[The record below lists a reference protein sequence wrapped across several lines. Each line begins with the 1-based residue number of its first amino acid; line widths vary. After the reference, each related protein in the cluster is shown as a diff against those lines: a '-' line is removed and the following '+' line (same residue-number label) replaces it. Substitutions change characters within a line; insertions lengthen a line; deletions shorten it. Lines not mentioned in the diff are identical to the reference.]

1 MLEKSLLP
9 YANQAQV
16 YLIAN
21 TGPAKNSLDAVKK
34 GDTAAIAKTVG
45 RPIIEAT
52 KQLWKAGGIRSLF
65 AGEWRFKSMIFLQ
78 LTWLGNGLNVFKV
91 MPESAI
97 KFGSY
102 EAAKRALAQL
112 EGHND
117 PQNIN
122 PYSKFV
128 AGGVGGL
135 VSQ

>member
-1 MLEKSLLP
+1 M
-9 YANQAQV
+9 
-16 YLIAN
+16 
-21 TGPAKNSLDAVKK
+21 TRG
-34 GDTAAIAKTVG
+34 
-45 RPIIEAT
+45 AT
-52 KQLWKAGGIRSLF
+52 DS
-65 AGEWRFKSMIFLQ
+65 
-78 LTWLGNGLNVFKV
+78 LGNGLNVIKV

-102 EAAKRALAQL
+102 EFAKRVLAHM

-135 VSQ
+135 ISQLVSISLDYASR

>member
-1 MLEKSLLP
+1 MESWRDAELVRR
-9 YANQAQV
+9 QV
-16 YLIAN
+16 AFVGNMDNKLIY
-21 TGPAKNSLDAVKK
+21 
-34 GDTAAIAKTVG
+34 
-45 RPIIEAT
+45 
-52 KQLWKAGGIRSLF
+52 
-65 AGEWRFKSMIFLQ
+65 
-78 LTWLGNGLNVFKV
+78 LGNGLNVLKV

-112 EGHND
+112 EGHGD

-135 VSQ
+135 ISQ